1 MEQENRIEET
11 PQLYSK
17 TLILGFSI
25 MFSTIFAAFLLMAN
39 LRALGK
45 NNARLQV
52 LIFSI
57 LYIIATGVVIQYF
70 GIPINMTV
78 IANVIGAAILN
89 EFFWNRYIGRDTEYK
104 KRGWIKPTLISLGIV
119 LLVFFLLTLA
129 M

>member
-1 MEQENRIEET
+1 MEQENQIEET

-25 MFSTIFAAFLLMAN
+25 MFSTIFAAFLLMSN

-45 NNARLQV
+45 NGARLQV
-52 LIFSI
+52 LIFAI
-57 LYIIATGVVIQYF
+57 LYVIATGVVIQTF
-70 GIPINMTV
+70 GIAPSLTV

-89 EFFWNRYIGRDTEYK
+89 EFFWNKYIGRDTEYE

-119 LLVFFLLTLA
+119 LIVFFLLTLA